1 MSAADKSR
9 QSSGAKSFFSRGK
22 KEKGDRRNGEES
34 SYLGGDLDKASLNG
48 SRSSRHTRTSSIA
61 SLERPNSPPD
71 DNAGLAM
78 MTGVITSIPYD
89 SVMADS
95 RSPISVDYLPRGD
108 QMPVRRDPL
117 PHHLNKGGGDFH
129 QYPSFDPSAVASSH
143 PTGPRPPP
151 GNITMASTGQKAPAP
166 QQWGAARSS
175 VASTNNGNSRYDS
188 YTNSMASRSSYDQ
201 QSVSSGTERSS
212 VFSSSNSSS
221 RTAMPNSTSQTSL
234 TPSQASSRESHR
246 LTRFPHHQPGGFGST
261 GSFAPDGFSLTKP
274 TDDRVIEEQFLA
286 LMQKRGW
293 HNLPEQARR
302 QMQAYPA

>member
-9 QSSGAKSFFSRGK
+9 QSSGPKSFFSRGK
-22 KEKGDRRNGEES
+22 KEKGDKRNGEES
-34 SYLGGDLDKASLNG
+34 NYLGGDLDKASSVG
-48 SRSSRHTRTSSIA
+48 SRSSRHTRNSSVA
-61 SLERPNSPPD
+61 SIERPHSPTGD
-71 DNAGLAM
+71 QSGLAM
-78 MTGVITSIPYD
+78 MAGVITSIPYD

-95 RSPISVDYLPRGD
+95 RSPIPVDYLPRGD
-108 QMPVRRDPL
+108 QMPVRREPL
-117 PHHLNKGGGDFH
+117 PHHLNKGGGDYH
-129 QYPSFDPSAVASSH
+129 QYPSFDPSTLASSH

-151 GNITMASTGQKAPAP
+151 GNVTMASTGQRAPVP

-175 VASTNNGNSRYDS
+175 VASTANGNSRYDS
-188 YTNSMASRSSYDQ
+188 YTNSMTSRSSFDQ

-212 VFSSSNSSS
+212 VFSSGNSS
-221 RTAMPNSTSQTSL
+221 RTVMLNSNSQGSFTQ
-234 TPSQASSRESHR
+234 SQASNRDSHR
-246 LTRFPHHQPGGFGST
+246 LTKFPHHQASGFTST
-261 GSFAPDGFSLTKP
+261 TSFSPDSFSLTKP